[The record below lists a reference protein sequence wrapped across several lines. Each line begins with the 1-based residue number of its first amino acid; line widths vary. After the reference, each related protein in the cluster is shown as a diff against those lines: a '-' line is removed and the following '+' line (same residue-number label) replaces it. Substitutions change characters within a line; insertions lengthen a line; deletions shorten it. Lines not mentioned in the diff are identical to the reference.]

1 MERNR
6 GSDRFTVGKN
16 GMTSI
21 YERGNAAKQWIFEEL
36 DRRFGQA
43 PTRVLDLG
51 CGDGSK
57 WSAFLAEHPAWRVI
71 GIDTDAKAI
80 AKGQKTAHSNL
91 TLRIADA
98 QRPMEERGF
107 DVVVAFSAIE
117 HVVDRP
123 AFLRV
128 AFSAL
133 RSGGVAFLN
142 YDDGHFRSSNLKER
156 FMVPVSQLLAMVG
169 VEGPYMKHVDDA
181 TFRAQAEEV
190 GFQVIEQQKNNIAAL
205 KGLMRE
211 TSDEAIRAWVDFETR
226 LSTLV
231 SADRLDR
238 VMLSTTLVAQ
248 KP

>member
-1 MERNR
+1 MGADCR
-6 GSDRFTVGKN
+6 SDRFTVRAN
-16 GMTSI
+16 DMTSI

-36 DRRFGQA
+36 DRRFGQT

-57 WSAFLAEHPAWRVI
+57 WPAFLAEHPAWRVI
-71 GIDTDAKAI
+71 GIDTDTTAI
-80 AKGQKTAHSNL
+80 AKGQSLHPNL
-91 TLRIADA
+91 TLRVADA
-98 QRPMEERGF
+98 QRPMDERGF

-128 AFSAL
+128 AFDAL

-142 YDDGHFRSSNLKER
+142 YDAGHFCSTNLKER
-156 FMVPVSQLLAMVG
+156 VMVPVSQLLAMIG
-169 VEGPYMKHVDDA
+169 VEGSYMKRVDDVA
-181 TFRAQAEEV
+181 FRSQAEAV
-190 GFQVIEQQKNNIAAL
+190 GFQVIELQKNNIASL
-205 KGLMRE
+205 KGLMRG

-238 VMLSTTLVAQ
+238 VMLSTTLVVQ

>member
-1 MERNR
+1 
-6 GSDRFTVGKN
+6 
-16 GMTSI
+16 MTSI

-57 WSAFLAEHPAWRVI
+57 WPAFLAEHPAWRVI

-80 AKGQKTAHSNL
+80 TKGQQHVHPNL
-91 TLRIADA
+91 TLRVADA
-98 QRPMEERGF
+98 QRSMDERGF
-107 DVVVAFSAIE
+107 DAVVAFSAIE

-128 AFSAL
+128 AFEAL

-142 YDDGHFRSSNLKER
+142 YDDGHFRSSNIKER
-156 FMVPVSQLLAMVG
+156 LMVPVSQLLAMVG

-181 TFRAQAEEV
+181 MFRSQAETV
-190 GFQVIEQQKNNIAAL
+190 GFQEIDVQKNNIAAL
-205 KGLMRE
+205 KGLMRG

-226 LSTLV
+226 LSKLV
-231 SADRLDR
+231 TADRLDR